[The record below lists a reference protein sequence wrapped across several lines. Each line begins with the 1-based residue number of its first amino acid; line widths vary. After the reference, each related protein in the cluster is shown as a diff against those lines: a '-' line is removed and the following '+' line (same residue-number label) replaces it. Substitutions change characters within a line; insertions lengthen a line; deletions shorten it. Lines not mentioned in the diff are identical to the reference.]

1 MGHMQLPKR
10 LLAAVLAGALTFTQA
25 AAFLDTSGHWAEDA
39 ISKWSEEYGIING
52 YDDGTFRPDQSITR
66 GAFAGILDRFLKFQT
81 VSPASTFSD
90 TPGTYWETEILKL
103 HASGVYLGNNGMALP
118 SDTITRQQAVAMI
131 ARSFQ
136 IEGDTTTLT
145 YADGDQVADYA
156 RGYVAEMTRRG
167 YITDSADGYFRPT
180 DPITRAEIVS
190 ILNNMVDVLV
200 QSATPYSKDTN
211 GSLLINSS
219 SGATLEHMNI
229 NGDLI
234 LAPGVQG
241 TVSLE
246 NVTIEG
252 DVRNFSGANITVVN
266 GGEEDTAEPGV
277 PEEPDGGGSSSSSGN
292 YPWVDPYGYVSYNG
306 YQVPLYDGMD
316 RNSLSQGDF
325 VWDGDRLTYVGGE
338 YETRFGID
346 VSAYQN
352 RASENNTIDW
362 EAVAA
367 DGVDFAMVRV
377 GLRGY
382 SSGSLVS
389 DAFYAKNIDGAMAA
403 GIETGVYI
411 FSQAITVEEAVEEAD
426 YVISLLEGHEISGPV
441 AYDWEMHDSTYR
453 VYGISPEVATACA
466 LAFCKRIEEAGYQ
479 PMIYTSQYV
488 AYNKFNLPQ
497 LADYPIWYPEYKSAS
512 SEKLYPGFYYQM
524 DIWQFSSS
532 CTIDGIGG
540 RVDANI
546 QFLR

>member
-190 ILNNMVDVLV
+190 ILNNMVDVL
-200 QSATPYSKDTN
+200 
-211 GSLLINSS
+211 
-219 SGATLEHMNI
+219 
-229 NGDLI
+229 
-234 LAPGVQG
+234 
-241 TVSLE
+241 
-246 NVTIEG
+246 
-252 DVRNFSGANITVVN
+252 
-266 GGEEDTAEPGV
+266 
-277 PEEPDGGGSSSSSGN
+277 
-292 YPWVDPYGYVSYNG
+292 
-306 YQVPLYDGMD
+306 
-316 RNSLSQGDF
+316 
-325 VWDGDRLTYVGGE
+325 
-338 YETRFGID
+338 
-346 VSAYQN
+346 
-352 RASENNTIDW
+352 
-362 EAVAA
+362 
-367 DGVDFAMVRV
+367 
-377 GLRGY
+377 
-382 SSGSLVS
+382 
-389 DAFYAKNIDGAMAA
+389 
-403 GIETGVYI
+403 
-411 FSQAITVEEAVEEAD
+411 
-426 YVISLLEGHEISGPV
+426 
-441 AYDWEMHDSTYR
+441 
-453 VYGISPEVATACA
+453 
-466 LAFCKRIEEAGYQ
+466 
-479 PMIYTSQYV
+479 PM
-488 AYNKFNLPQ
+488 L
-497 LADYPIWYPEYKSAS
+497 
-512 SEKLYPGFYYQM
+512 
-524 DIWQFSSS
+524 
-532 CTIDGIGG
+532 
-540 RVDANI
+540 
-546 QFLR
+546 